1 VPSSIPVRHC
11 CCFYGFLFFSFFF
24 SKNDV

>member
-1 VPSSIPVRHC
+1 VPSSVPVRHC